1 MRSKVHAYA
10 ALVLFCTAPA
20 WSQNPAERPGSV
32 PIYRVTVVERT
43 VKAVNYQYRTGPT
56 NVDFRGTVLL
66 PQGRGH
72 ATVESKQG
80 RTEIEARFSN
90 IEPPTRFGRE
100 YLTYVLWAITPQG
113 HATNL
118 GEVLADSSNKCKLQ
132 VTSELQAFGMIV
144 TAEPYGAVRQP
155 SDVVVLE
162 NEIRPDTIGQIEPIQ
177 AKYELLPRGEYTY
190 NVPADLS
197 SSISGGPKV
206 SMDEYQSL
214 VQVYEA
220 QNAVQIAR
228 AAGADRYAGDTLS
241 KAEQFLREAQNL
253 QSRKAGV
260 SLTVTAARQAAQ
272 TAEDARLIALKR
284 AQEEGLARAR
294 EQATTAQERQASAEA
309 EARRAADQASAER
322 ARADAERAARERAEA
337 EAAQARQ
344 QLTQKQARV
353 EAPPAPASPHMATD
367 AARETRARVRQE
379 LSSILQTRDT
389 PRGLVVTLSDAY
401 FSGAQPRSLAY
412 DRLARI
418 AAIVRSEPGL
428 KVEVEGHSDNA
439 FGDEQARAFSLERA
453 EAVRGILARD
463 GVPAA
468 AIMTRGLGKTRPIIS
483 NATAAGRE
491 QNRRVE
497 IVITGSPI
505 GEMPYWARSYSVIP

>member
-1 MRSKVHAYA
+1 MRLKVHAYT

-20 WSQNPAERPGSV
+20 WPQNPAEWPGSV

-56 NVDFRGTVLL
+56 NVDFRGTILL

-80 RTEIEARFSN
+80 RTEIDARFSN

-118 GEVLADSSNKCKLQ
+118 GEVLADGSNKCKLQ
-132 VTSELQAFGMIV
+132 VTSDLQAFGMIV

-197 SSISGGPKV
+197 SSLSRGPKV

-214 VQVYEA
+214 VEVYEA

-241 KAEQFLREAQNL
+241 KAEQFLRNAQNL

-284 AQEEGLARAR
+284 AQEERLSRAR
-294 EQATTAQERQASAEA
+294 EEATTAQERQANAEA

-337 EAAQARQ
+337 EAAQAQQ
-344 QLTQKQARV
+344 QLTQKQAQA
-353 EAPPAPASPHMATD
+353 EAPPEPPHTVTDSAT
-367 AARETRARVRQE
+367 REMRARLRQE
-379 LSSILQTRDT
+379 LNSVLQTRDT
-389 PRGLVVTLSDAY
+389 PRGLVITLSDAY
-401 FSGAQPRSLAY
+401 FSGAQPRSSAY

-418 AAIVRSEPGL
+418 AAIVQSQPGL
-428 KVEVEGHSDNA
+428 KVEIEGHTDNA
-439 FGDEQARAFSLERA
+439 FGEEQARAFSLERA
-453 EAVRGILARD
+453 EAVTSILARD

-468 AIMTRGLGKTRPIIS
+468 AIMTRGLGKTRPINS
-483 NATAAGRE
+483 NATAIGRE

-497 IVITGSPI
+497 IVITGGPI